1 MEKYFKL
8 FLPDS
13 LTDIITLVVAG
24 RITQTMKKFYLILLF
39 NLIVSFMYAA
49 PVYSVITADTT
60 SVDSLNKLAY
70 TNYRDNAEQTLS
82 YAGQAL
88 KLAKKLNYKGGIA
101 EAYRLLGIGNSS
113 LGNKEK
119 AVQEY
124 LTALSYFKGSKNPAG
139 EAKVY
144 NNIGNE
150 YQEIDFDK
158 ALQFFKQALTI
169 ATQLN
174 NKKLVAALNLNMGNV
189 YTRKKQFNTALSV
202 YQVSERLLN
211 EMNDSVNIVQCWRN
225 EGVIYFKT
233 HDFVKAK
240 QLLTLAHDRAKKQD
254 LNAIVAGI
262 NLTLTSLYIAESNY
276 KEADKIL
283 NEGKSYA
290 QLVQSEKLLDDY
302 LSTSYELEFKR
313 KNYKVALDY
322 LLERYKK
329 DSTENSKSSS
339 MRLTL
344 VQDQFKYQAEQK
356 EVQLRLQKQEYDR
369 YRFIAVT
376 IVAGLLIVVIAL
388 LSGNIKRKAETNKR
402 LTELNTEVSYQ
413 KDNLD
418 RINQHL
424 EEIIDDRTRDL
435 QNKNVRLSEYS
446 SYLSHQI
453 RGPIAT
459 LRGLLNLQKENLL
472 NQRECLAMMDKCVT
486 DIDEKIISISEML
499 HDNEDQA
506 AI

>member
-1 MEKYFKL
+1 M
-8 FLPDS
+8 
-13 LTDIITLVVAG
+13 VVG
-24 RITQTMKKFYLILLF
+24 RITYSMKKVYLSLLF
-39 NLIVSFMYAA
+39 NFIISFVYAA
-49 PVYSVITADTT
+49 PVFDVAVTGTGT
-60 SVDSLNKLAY
+60 VDSLNKLAY
-70 TNYRDNAEQTLS
+70 SNYRDSPDQTLN

-88 KLAKKLNYKGGIA
+88 KIAERLNYRNGIA
-101 EAYRLLGIGNSS
+101 EAYRLLGIGNSG

-119 AVQEY
+119 AVQNY
-124 LTALSYFKGSKNPAG
+124 LTALSYFKKSVNLAG

-144 NNIGNE
+144 NNVGNE

-158 ALQFFKQALTI
+158 ALQFFRQALTI
-169 ATQLN
+169 ATQLQD
-174 NKKLVAALNLNMGNV
+174 KKLVATLNINMGNV
-189 YTRKKQFNTALSV
+189 YTRKKQFNLALKV
-202 YQVSERLLN
+202 YGTSERLFSELK
-211 EMNDSVNIVQCWRN
+211 DSVNIIQCWRN

-233 HDFVKAK
+233 RDFIQAK
-240 QLLTLAHDRAKKQD
+240 RLLSQAHDRAKVLD
-254 LNAIVAGI
+254 LNAILAGV
-262 NLTLTSLYIAESNY
+262 NLTLTALNIVEGNY
-276 KEADKIL
+276 AEADKML

-290 QLVQSEKLLDDY
+290 QLVQSDKLLSDY
-302 LSTSYELEFKR
+302 LVTAYELESKRQNYKTALNYLREIYTKDSIENSENSSLRLTFVQEEFKR
-313 KNYKVALDY
+313 
-322 LLERYKK
+322 
-329 DSTENSKSSS
+329 
-339 MRLTL
+339 
-344 VQDQFKYQAEQK
+344 QAEQK